1 MILVTLV
8 PGGAPVTKSK
18 TYNLDN
24 ELKTVPGSFLFD
36 HLAQFAADFVIQVLI
51 TTQLP
56 PNYYSIITQ
65 LLLNNHSITTQLSL
79 NYHPITT
86 QLSLNYYSITTQLP
100 PNYYSTTTQLPLNF
114 GFLNHL

>member
-56 PNYYSIITQ
+56 
-65 LLLNNHSITTQLSL
+65 L

-86 QLSLNYYSITTQLP
+86 QWSLNYYSITTQLR
-100 PNYYSTTTQLPLNF
+100 LNF
-114 GFLNHL
+114 GFLKDLWLK

>member
-56 PNYYSIITQ
+56 HNYR
-65 LLLNNHSITTQLSL
+65 
-79 NYHPITT
+79 
-86 QLSLNYYSITTQLP
+86 SITTQLP
-100 PNYYSTTTQLPLNF
+100 LNCS
-114 GFLNHL
+114 GVLEVRVSRRDVKLEPTS

>member
-8 PGGAPVTKSK
+8 PGSAPVTKSN

-56 PNYYSIITQ
+56 PNYYSTLAFWKI
-65 LLLNNHSITTQLSL
+65 
-79 NYHPITT
+79 
-86 QLSLNYYSITTQLP
+86 
-100 PNYYSTTTQLPLNF
+100 F
-114 GFLNHL
+114 D